1 MQRGDYNIE
10 TKLHMTPIYL
20 SVYQGHFE
28 CVKILAE
35 NGADFNV
42 VNQAG
47 NTLLHSATLKDR
59 LDIVE
64 YLVKSLEVDL
74 QARNNSGETA
84 C

>member
-1 MQRGDYNIE
+1 M
-10 TKLHMTPIYL
+10 
-20 SVYQGHFE
+20 
-28 CVKILAE
+28 E
-35 NGADFNV
+35 NGADFSV

-64 YLVKSLEVDL
+64 YLVKTLELDL